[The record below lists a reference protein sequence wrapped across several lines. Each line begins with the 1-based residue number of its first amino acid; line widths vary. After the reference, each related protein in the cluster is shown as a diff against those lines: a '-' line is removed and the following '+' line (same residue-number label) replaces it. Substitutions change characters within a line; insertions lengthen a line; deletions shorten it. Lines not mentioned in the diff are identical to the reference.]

1 MVFLCNIESNT
12 EQAITTLVMVVSL
25 IIAILLVF
33 LIYHWMRYRKN
44 VAQIGDLIDKVHA
57 ERMVMRRAL
66 YADDSGA

>member
-57 ERMVMRRAL
+57 
-66 YADDSGA
+66 